1 MNELATAKI
10 KMMQASIRCLVLGLL
25 GLLPVIGLPFSFAA
39 ILASGKARRQEKRL
53 WNAARRYRLVGVTCA
68 WVTLFLWTG
77 VLIFA
82 IGNLL
87 IFIFGPG

>member
-10 KMMQASIRCLVLGLL
+10 KMMQSSIRCLVYGLL

-39 ILASGKARRQEKRL
+39 LWVSGQARRQEKRL
-53 WNAARRYRLVGVTCA
+53 WNAARPYRLVGVTCA
-68 WVTLFLWTG
+68 WVTLFLWIG

-82 IGNLL
+82 LGNLL
-87 IFIFGPG
+87 IYIFGPG